1 MCLNWQGVF
10 GSKTKKQNNRLLLL
24 LASRFHLSR
33 ATRNLDGRA
42 TDLFLVGIYNTR
54 GHGWF
59 IFYHFREIIRNGVLL
74 SVDVVIPSLCQ
85 QYRICNGICG
95 RAPPQKW
102 SQCKFLNWARDRA
115 MMRVSERATLA
126 KRNNHREGRKSPPY
140 LLRDECTSV
149 IVTQVG
155 FNQFVQIILIS
166 LTYYIT
172 MNIFDMSPHC
182 TQCYVI
188 YWSSSYCVT

>member
-1 MCLNWQGVF
+1 MFSEARRRSKIIDCYCCLLHAFIWG
-10 GSKTKKQNNRLLLL
+10 GRL
-24 LASRFHLSR
+24 AIW
-33 ATRNLDGRA
+33 TVVPQ
-42 TDLFLVGIYNTR
+42 TYFLCGGIYNTR

-85 QYRICNGICG
+85 QYRICNDICG